1 MRRAPGLRNSA
12 ELMIVLLL
20 TVGASAFASEAPL
33 DAYEIARRYTPPEP
47 LSPWAGIDDEVE
59 RLVVRGE
66 LPLEA
71 LSFRPIDRGELAAW
85 LQASRAKSGVGVT
98 PARRRAE
105 QLVCEE
111 SARWLSP
118 PGRHNLEQAKHPAKW
133 TLHERND
140 ELLWVGPYVRLAPI
154 FREGRETVWTGSSRV
169 GFRAGYSV
177 GNWFALSAGMFAA
190 EVADGRGFAD
200 PLVAGTDLI
209 LHEEELTV
217 SVRGGP
223 FRLRLGRDRHRW
235 GPGLSGTLL
244 FSDTAEPFN
253 FAEYQVRIGSR
264 LRALAVFGM
273 TDLHRN
279 RYLAAH
285 RLTWTPRDNVS
296 LSLTEGARFQSNAPH
311 LLYAAGF
318 VPYTLVER
326 FDLQTSLG
334 DSTAMEQRNN
344 VLWAL
349 EALWRPA
356 ANVLL
361 YGELLA
367 DDIATESA
375 EQPTRGGMQCGATIA
390 PRWHGW
396 DWTLGGEYTRVSNY
410 TYSVY
415 YQDLCLCD
423 WEHQGEPVG
432 YGWGP
437 DSEVLLLRIG
447 ADVTEAWGGRAWM
460 RQVRRGE
467 GRVGIPWAPTST
479 GCCTCSDPNCG
490 DVNAW
495 SFAGTVEE
503 TRAFGFRLL
512 HQPSRLVQLA
522 LWAELAHIRHPR
534 HDPLAAAETNT
545 RGGLVLSV
553 GYR

>member
-1 MRRAPGLRNSA
+1 MILLVILTGACTAVA
-12 ELMIVLLL
+12 ED
-20 TVGASAFASEAPL
+20 PP
-33 DAYEIARRYTPPEP
+33 DAYELARRYTPPEP
-47 LSPWAGIDDEVE
+47 LSPWAGVDDEIE

-85 LQASRAKSGVGVT
+85 LRESRAKSGPGST

-105 QLVCEE
+105 RLVREE
-111 SARWLSP
+111 SARWLRPS
-118 PGRHNLEQAKHPAKW
+118 GHRNFEQARHPAKL
-133 TLHERND
+133 TLHDRND
-140 ELLWVGPYVRLAPI
+140 ELLWVGPYLRLAPV
-154 FREGRETVWTGSSRV
+154 FREGSKAVWTDSSRV

-177 GNWFALSAGMFAA
+177 GNWLALSAGTFAA
-190 EVADGRGFAD
+190 EVAGGRKFAD

-223 FRLRLGRDRHRW
+223 IRLRLGRDRHRW

-244 FSDTAEPFN
+244 FSDAAEPFN
-253 FAEYQVRIGSR
+253 FAEYQVRVGSR

-285 RLTWTPRDNVS
+285 RLTWTPRDNLS

-311 LLYAAGF
+311 PLYAAGF

-326 FDLQTSLG
+326 FDLQTGQG
-334 DSTAMEQRNN
+334 DSTAVRLRNN

-349 EALWRPA
+349 EAMWRPA

-367 DDIATESA
+367 DDIATETA
-375 EQPTRGGMQCGATIA
+375 GQPTRGGIQCGATIA
-390 PRWHGW
+390 PEWRGW
-396 DWTLGGEYTRVSNY
+396 DWTLGAEYTRVSNY

-415 YQDLCLCD
+415 YQEACLCD
-423 WEHQGEPVG
+423 WEHQGVPVG

-447 ADVTEAWGGRAWM
+447 ADVTEAWGGRLWL

-467 GRVGIPWAPTST
+467 GEVGLPWTPAST
-479 GCCTCSDPNCG
+479 GCCECSDPNCG
-490 DVNAW
+490 AVDAW
-495 SFAGTVEE
+495 SLSGTIEDA
-503 TRAFGFRLL
+503 RSFGFRLL
-512 HQPSRLVQLA
+512 HRPSALVQLA
-522 LWAELAHIRHPR
+522 LWGELAHIRHPG
-534 HDPLAAAETNT
+534 HDPLAESDTNAQ
-545 RGGLVLSV
+545 GGLVLSI